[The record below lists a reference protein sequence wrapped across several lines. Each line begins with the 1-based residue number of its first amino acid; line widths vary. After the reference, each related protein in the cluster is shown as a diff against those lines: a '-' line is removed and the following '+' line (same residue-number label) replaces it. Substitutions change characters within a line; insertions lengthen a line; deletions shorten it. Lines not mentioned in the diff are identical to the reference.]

1 MKKKLAI
8 VRGPGLNSW
17 EMQMYTPLSD
27 AYEIAAFVSRNHY
40 FNVGAIP
47 VNIHKLFSVGMFLR
61 ARVLRKPMIALMGDY
76 HDLQGLERSLKGFD
90 IVHCTD
96 TMYYFTYQAAKAK
109 KSCGFKL
116 ALTIWENI
124 PFLHHNRAAAKHK
137 KIIFDRTDLYLAIS
151 ERAKEVLL
159 LEGAPAE
166 KIKILMPGIDI
177 GHFKPMDKDPELLRQ
192 FNCHEDDFIVLYVAN
207 LFREKGIFDLLF
219 AFRSLLNRRGNSKK
233 LKLLIAG
240 RGKELNNIS
249 RWIETLQLTQ
259 NAFLIGSH
267 PYAIMPKIH
276 NLADVFILPS
286 MPSPRW
292 QEQFGY
298 VLAESMAC
306 GKPVISTLSGSIPEV
321 VGDAGKLIQ
330 PNDFVSIMK
339 AIEEL
344 IEDEQLRK
352 EYGARGRHNAEQRF
366 DARLVSQELRTIFGS
381 L

>member
-1 MKKKLAI
+1 
-8 VRGPGLNSW
+8 
-17 EMQMYTPLSD
+17 MQMYTPLSD
-27 AYEIAAFVSRNHY
+27 AYEIAGFVSRNHY

-61 ARVLRKPMIALMGDY
+61 ARILRKPMIALMGDY
-76 HDLQGLERSLKGFD
+76 HDLQGLERALPGFD
-90 IVHCTD
+90 IVHCSD
-96 TMYYFTYQAAKAK
+96 SMYYFTYQAAKAK

-124 PFLHHNRAAAKHK
+124 PFLHHNHAAAEHK
-137 KIIFDRTDLYLAIS
+137 KIIFDRTDLFLAVS
-151 ERAKEVLL
+151 ERAKEVLI
-159 LEGAPAE
+159 LEGAPSE
-166 KIKILMPGIDI
+166 KITVLMPGIDI
-177 GHFKPMDKDPELLRQ
+177 GHFIPMSKDPDLLRQ

-207 LFREKGIFDLLF
+207 LFREKGIFDLLV
-219 AFRSLLNRRGNSKK
+219 AFRSLLNRRGSTKT

-240 RGKELNNIS
+240 RGKERENVS
-249 RWIETLQLTQ
+249 RWIEMLQLTQ
-259 NAFLIGSH
+259 NVFLIGSH

-276 NLADVFILPS
+276 NLADVFVLPS
-286 MPSPRW
+286 IPIPGW

-321 VGDAGKLIQ
+321 VGDSGMLIQ
-330 PNDFVSIMK
+330 PNDFISITR

-344 IEDEQLRK
+344 LDDEQLRK
-352 EYGARGRHNAEQRF
+352 EYGMRARQNAEKRF
-366 DARLVSQELRTIFGS
+366 DARVVSQKLRTLFNG